1 MRIYLISVARRV
13 PPWVRA
19 AYEDYAVRLPARCA
33 LGLIE
38 VTAER
43 RRRGRDTQRPLG
55 REGERVL
62 KAIPPSAWVVALD
75 EHGAGARPIWRD
87 GSPIGS
93 AWGGTSRSWLEGPT
107 GSIRAVSGAPTS
119 AGRSPR

>member
-1 MRIYLISVARRV
+1 MRIHLISVARRV

-19 AYEDYAVRLPARCA
+19 AYEDYAGRLPARCA

-43 RRRGRDTQRPLG
+43 RWRGRDRQRPLK

-62 KAIPPSAWVVALD
+62 KAIPEGGVVLLHD
-75 EHGAGARPIWRD
+75 YFPGLRP
-87 GSPIGS
+87 
-93 AWGGTSRSWLEGPT
+93 
-107 GSIRAVSGAPTS
+107 
-119 AGRSPR
+119 